1 MNRLAALER
10 LAKVSAA
17 MLRGAEGAVA
27 ALSSEKLRLEAEEN
41 AMRALLDRGEAA
53 FTPVAFVARRLDAL
67 GRRKTI
73 VEAELQKAATRV
85 LDETRRLK
93 MVEKKRDAERR
104 DASRLQEAAEL
115 SELIERIAA
124 GR

>member
-17 MLRGAEGAVA
+17 MVRGAEGAVV
-27 ALSSEKLRLEAEEN
+27 ALSSEKLRLEAEED
-41 AMRALLDRGEAA
+41 AMRALLDRGEAG

-67 GRRKTI
+67 GKRKMM
-73 VEAELQKAATRV
+73 VEAELQTAATRV

-104 DASRLQEAAEL
+104 DASRRQEAAEL